1 MDQHAM
7 MSSHSLIQIQQIHDL
22 GLFMCHNTHAKTHTV
37 VVHQAVSN
45 TIMIV
50 DYPRLGQ
57 FQTLDMI
64 EAQPLLLQQVNTVV
78 FMIIDITCQK

>member
-7 MSSHSLIQIQQIHDL
+7 MSSPSSILIQQLQDL
-22 GLFMCHNTHAKTHTV
+22 GLFMCHNTRAKTHTV

-45 TIMIV
+45 TITIV

-64 EAQPLLLQQVNTVV
+64 EVQPLLLQQVNTVI
-78 FMIIDITCQK
+78 FMIIDITCQE

>member
-1 MDQHAM
+1 M

-22 GLFMCHNTHAKTHTV
+22 GLFMCHNTRAKTHTV

-57 FQTLDMI
+57 YQILDMT
-64 EAQPLLLQQVNTVV
+64 EVQPLLLHQVRTGSSVTLVYN
-78 FMIIDITCQK
+78 